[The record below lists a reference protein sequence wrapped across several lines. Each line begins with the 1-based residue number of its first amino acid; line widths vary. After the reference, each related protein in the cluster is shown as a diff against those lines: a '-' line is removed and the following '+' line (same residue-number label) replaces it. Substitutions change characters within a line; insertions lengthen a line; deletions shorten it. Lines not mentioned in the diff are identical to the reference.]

1 MLFSLITLLTVVVC
15 FTIFVLM
22 AKMFTTYG
30 KTQEITFPKLP
41 KIKLPQKKDKEKIK
55 TEQIEEA
62 RKFNIDNYSG
72 YNSPERK
79 IK

>member
-30 KTQEITFPKLP
+30 KTKEIVLPKLP
-41 KIKLPQKKDKEKIK
+41 KIKLPQKVDKEKLK
-55 TEQIEEA
+55 AEQRLEDIN
-62 RKFNIDNYSG
+62 FNIDNFQG

>member
-41 KIKLPQKKDKEKIK
+41 KISLPKKVDKEKVK
-55 TEQIEEA
+55 AEQRLEDI
-62 RKFNIDNYSG
+62 KFNIDNFQG